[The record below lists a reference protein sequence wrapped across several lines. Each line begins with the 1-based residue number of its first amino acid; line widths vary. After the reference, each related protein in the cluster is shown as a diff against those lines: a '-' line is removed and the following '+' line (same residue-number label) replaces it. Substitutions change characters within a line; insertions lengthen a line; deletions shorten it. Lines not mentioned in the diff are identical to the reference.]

1 MGFPRWDTCGNNLH
15 NNDKGI
21 HIVCYVQQF
30 WRENQL
36 VEDLI
41 RITADN
47 FYWVIVSHICEIFL
61 KEILKTG

>member
-36 VEDLI
+36 VED
-41 RITADN
+41 
-47 FYWVIVSHICEIFL
+47 
-61 KEILKTG
+61 